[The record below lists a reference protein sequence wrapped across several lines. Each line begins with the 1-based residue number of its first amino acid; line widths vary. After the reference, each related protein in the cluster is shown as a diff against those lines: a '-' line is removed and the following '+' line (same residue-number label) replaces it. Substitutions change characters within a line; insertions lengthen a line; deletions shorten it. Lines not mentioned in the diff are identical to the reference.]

1 MQQFE
6 KTNTNKK
13 DKERL
18 LTKNSIIYSTAMSM
32 YAAKYFITKSLLKT
46 TLLSTSITSLD
57 WVFIIKR

>member
-18 LTKNSIIYSTAMSM
+18 LTKNSIYSTAMSM